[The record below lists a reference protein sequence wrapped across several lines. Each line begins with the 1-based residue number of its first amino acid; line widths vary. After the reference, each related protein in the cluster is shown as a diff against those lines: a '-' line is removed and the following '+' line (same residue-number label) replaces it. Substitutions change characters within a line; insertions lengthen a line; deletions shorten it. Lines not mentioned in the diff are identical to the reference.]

1 MTVRRFLGSLRARL
15 RKPPVGWTDAG
26 LLLGLLLLA
35 LAAGTAQP
43 WLFLLGWALATAAD
57 WTASDWD
64 RPSSGTWLMRTLRAN
79 YGGWETRA
87 AVRELLLLALLVRT
101 GQPALP
107 AAVAVFALLRL
118 ERLPAGRLIART
130 LRVRNQPLVTRN
142 IDLTDWRISDSP
154 RVHLRAAA
162 TQSYLVCAAFGAAGA
177 AVAAGTGA
185 GWCRWAGYGLTA
197 LGGLVWIA
205 VVRSAWRANRATVS
219 PERAFDLL
227 QRWVHDY
234 RPQTVLHISGVRGSG
249 YQCNMWF
256 EALEALDPAE
266 GPVLL
271 VVRER
276 YLLDE
281 LDATALPMLCVP
293 DGGDLMRLDLSSV
306 RVVLYAGNVGTNIGL
321 LRLPT
326 AKQVFIGHGDSD
338 KSASV
343 NPYSKVYDEIWT
355 AGQAGADRYLRAQ
368 VGVRAEDV
376 VEVGR
381 PQLDAVSTRAPEGPV
396 TTVLYAPTWEGWHD
410 EPGNT
415 SLAEAG
421 EALVRELLAA
431 PGQVR
436 VLYRPHPFTGKRL
449 PRMTAADQ
457 AVRQLLARANTGRS
471 QAAPT
476 AAESVA
482 RVQLAEVRRELAALA
497 ARGGRPGADVL
508 ECARDGITTPETV
521 RRIADLRQRESVLYW
536 SSAPATEHRVV
547 APGDIGLY
555 SCFNESHALVS
566 DISSVVSDF
575 VASGKPYAI
584 TDVVGLGEAEFRRRN
599 TAARAA
605 QILDARGGGIA
616 ELLQILRGEAPD
628 ELAEQRRELRTYL
641 LGPAEPASQLRF
653 AAAVVRLAAAAEER
667 NRLRR
672 EEREGTA
679 PARPALVGSAAH

>member
-1 MTVRRFLGSLRARL
+1 MSAARTLRSLRARL
-15 RKPPVGWTDAG
+15 RKPLVGWTDAG
-26 LLLGLLLLA
+26 LLVGLLLLA
-35 LAAGTAQP
+35 VAVGAAQP
-43 WLFLLGWALATAAD
+43 WLFLLGWALATVAD

-87 AVRELLLLALLVRT
+87 AVRELLLLALLART
-101 GQPALP
+101 GQPGLT
-107 AAVAVFALLRL
+107 VAVVVFVLLRL

-130 LRVRNQPLVTRN
+130 LRTRNQPLLTRN

-177 AVAAGTGA
+177 ALAAGTGA
-185 GWCRWAGYGLTA
+185 GWCRWAGYGLTL

-205 VVRSAWRANRATVS
+205 VVRSAWRANRATAS
-219 PERAFDLL
+219 PERAFELL
-227 QRWVHDY
+227 QRWVRDY
-234 RPQTVLHISGVRGSG
+234 RPQTVLHISGVKGSG
-249 YQCNMWF
+249 YQCDMWF
-256 EALEALDPAE
+256 EALEALD

-306 RVVLYAGNVGTNIGL
+306 RVVLYTGNVGTNIGL

-368 VGVRAEDV
+368 VGVQAEDV
-376 VEVGR
+376 VGVGR
-381 PQLDAVSTRAPEGPV
+381 PQLDTVSTRVPEGPV
-396 TTVLYAPTWEGWHD
+396 TTVLYAPTWEGWYE
-410 EPGNT
+410 EPGCT

-421 EALVRELLAA
+421 GALVRELLAA
-431 PGQVR
+431 PGRVR
-436 VLYRPHPFTGKRL
+436 VLYRPHPLTGRRL
-449 PRMTAADQ
+449 PRMTAADN
-457 AVRQLLARANTGRS
+457 AVRELLARANTGRD
-471 QAAPT
+471 QAPPT
-476 AAESVA
+476 AAQSAA
-482 RVQLAEVRRELAALA
+482 RVELAEVRRELAALA

-521 RRIADLRQRESVLYW
+521 RRIAELRRREAELYW
-536 SSAPATEHRVV
+536 ASAPATEHRVV
-547 APGDIGLY
+547 APGDIALY
-555 SCFNESHALVS
+555 PCFNESHALVS

-605 QILDARGGGIA
+605 QILDVRGGGIA
-616 ELLQILRGEAPD
+616 ELLAVLRGEAPD

-653 AAAVVRLAAAAEER
+653 NAAVVRLAAEAEER
-667 NRLRR
+667 NRLRLA
-672 EEREGTA
+672 EQEGTA
-679 PARPALVGSAAH
+679 PARSALVGSAAHG